1 MPKETAVDKE
11 DRSIDLALLVLR
23 LVLGVIMMAHGLQK
37 MGVVPGGAA
46 TIGEQIDTFA
56 KMGFPAWLGYL
67 SVIAEAA
74 GGLGVLIGLFG
85 RLAAFGIAVDLFV
98 AIVKVHITHG
108 FFSAKGGFEF
118 PLALFGIAAA
128 LMFTGMGRVSIDAI
142 LARAMDKDIGVGGK
156 F

>member
-1 MPKETAVDKE
+1 MEKE
-11 DRSIDLALLVLR
+11 DRSVDLALLVLR
-23 LVLGVIMMAHGLQK
+23 IVLGIIMMAHGLQK

-67 SVIAEAA
+67 AIIAEAA

-98 AIVKVHITHG
+98 AIVKVHISNGLFT
-108 FFSAKGGFEF
+108 ANGGFEF
-118 PLALFGIAAA
+118 PLALFSIAAA
-128 LMFTGMGRVSIDAI
+128 LMFTGMGKVSIDAI
-142 LARAMDKDIGVGGK
+142 LSRAMDRDIGVGGK